1 MSPFTVPEEVLL
13 IALDGNTGGG
23 RLRLGVDWAV
33 AGAAIVELVLTHRIT
48 IDDNDV
54 VAVLDSTPTGV
65 AHLDAT
71 LAAAGAGA
79 KVSKVLRRTR
89 GTVCPLT
96 INALV
101 DRGTVTRRR
110 VLGVLPLHRYPATDH
125 QAQVA
130 IRRRLAETVIGGN
143 TPDERTAALIGVLAA
158 AKLWRKGVPGGD
170 RRQVKR
176 RMTEIAEGHA
186 VPAAVRKALVRTR
199 AAIAAMAANSG

>member
-1 MSPFTVPEEVLL
+1 MAQLTVPEEVLL
-13 IALDGNTGGG
+13 IALDGRSGGG

-33 AGAAIVELVLTHRIT
+33 AGAAVVELALTHRIT
-48 IDDNDV
+48 IDDSDV
-54 VAVLDSTPTGV
+54 VTVADRTPTGV
-65 AHLDAT
+65 AHLDAA
-71 LAAAGAGA
+71 LGAVRGRA

-89 GTVCPLT
+89 GKVCPLT
-96 INALV
+96 IDALV
-101 DRGTVTRRR
+101 DRGIVTRRR
-110 VLGVLPLHRYPATDH
+110 VLGVLPVHRYPATDH

-130 IRRRLAETVIGGN
+130 IRRRLAEAVIGGA

-176 RMTEIAEGHA
+176 RMTEIAESQS